1 MRKTVPVVVL
11 GGAALLLAS
20 QFFTFNIGL
29 RDPDTPLKEQV
40 VEKVENAAEVIK
52 TSGEKIA
59 DAVKPQPD
67 RSKAPENAYVG
78 MPLADVLIDGDKY
91 LLLTH
96 NSAEAS
102 ESGTKDHRKE
112 VALFEVL
119 RLARELPGDS
129 TGIKVR
135 IWRTPSATA
144 EAEGQLK
151 AALAGADISDDK
163 IDYRN
168 KLVEP
173 KESDTPLN

>member
-1 MRKTVPVVVL
+1 MRKTVPLVVL
-11 GGAALLLAS
+11 GGAALLIAS
-20 QFFTFNIGL
+20 QFFTLNIGL
-29 RDPDTPLKEQV
+29 RDPNTPLKEQV
-40 VEKVENAAEVIK
+40 AEKVENAAEVIK

-59 DAVKPQPD
+59 DAVTGEPD
-67 RSKAPENAYVG
+67 KSKAPENAYVG

-96 NSAEAS
+96 DV
-102 ESGTKDHRKE
+102 KDPEDALSHEHRKE
-112 VALFEVL
+112 VALFEVV
-119 RLARELPGDS
+119 RLARELPGDK

-151 AALAGADISDDK
+151 SSLKGADIADDK

-173 KESDTPLN
+173 KQPSEVN